1 MFPRKRF
8 KRAPKF
14 AFFQRGQ
21 SMVFVKNGD
30 FCMVF
35 FMQNGSRKK
44 FFMKFERENENF
56 FDYKDI
62 DFKKPQNLHFSKG
75 VNPWFLSKI
84 EIFPSFFCRKWI
96 QKMRLVKL
104 QKRAF
109 LDYKNIDLKKNPNLH
124 FSKGVSAHA

>member
-1 MFPRKRF
+1 MEI
-8 KRAPKF
+8 F
-14 AFFQRGQ
+14 AW
-21 SMVFVKNGD
+21 FV
-30 FCMVF
+30 
-35 FMQNGSRKK
+35 FMQNGSRKS

-96 QKMRLVKL
+96 
-104 QKRAF
+104 
-109 LDYKNIDLKKNPNLH
+109 
-124 FSKGVSAHA
+124 